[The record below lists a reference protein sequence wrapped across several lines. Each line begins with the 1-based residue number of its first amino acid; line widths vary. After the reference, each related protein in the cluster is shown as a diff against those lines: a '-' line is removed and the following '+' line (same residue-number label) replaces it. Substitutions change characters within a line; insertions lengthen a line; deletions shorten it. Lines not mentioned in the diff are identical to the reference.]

1 MTAYITFFEKG
12 TRTKKEMT
20 LEKAKKLLTEKQYE
34 KLISFEGIH
43 TKKISGYVA

>member
-12 TRTKKEMT
+12 KKIKKEMT
-20 LEKAKKLLTEKQYE
+20 LEEAKKVLTPKQYE

-43 TKKISGYVA
+43 TSKVKGYVA